1 MTHYEWAGRTL
12 QALLGSPQ
20 RVAETWAFFSGPQ
33 KPARIAGAADGQVT
47 MEDLVTQAPEVLGP
61 AGADPDNHR
70 QKYFFVKFLDPS
82 DFPPFAY
89 VGFNP
94 DGLRDLGVRPDTL
107 RHCVSTLLWEDRLT
121 LESLAELLRPSLTS
135 RAACERFTASYKRWA
150 IEEAV
155 ADWAGRSNREWIG
168 DFTTPALA
176 ARAQELLARLAHHRR
191 RMVGLMHR
199 IPFRPDQAILIESPT
214 LHAIAGLSLQLHPNV
229 PGNFHPKDE
238 LWIYKEIR
246 CPDGSTGWILVEPQR
261 TFDKTDSGADFFTPF
276 VWDDREGLRFRKA
289 ISPSGLEQFV
299 RLMDATPRPA
309 SHYLRQAQPMPAS
322 KGSARGRARW
332 YRVVEEPGW
341 PHFLVHELRFD
352 GPGEWA
358 GPLTHESF
366 TELHVTQ
373 GRVELTLAGRSG
385 SHASCEV
392 SPTQPVFLPAS
403 LPFDTITYR
412 AAEPAQL
419 LLVTRRTTPR

>member
-1 MTHYEWAGRTL
+1 MLLARGTALAVTIGLPGCRVNTVSLAISPTRPPGCVQTRKLLSYEVNRLTSSAPAWCYNLHAMDARRAPPRNSSLAALAAGPIRTEPNVTHYEWAGRTL

-33 KPARIAGAADGQVT
+33 KPARIAGAAEGQVT
-47 MEDLVTQAPEVLGP
+47 MEDRVTKAPEVLGP

-246 CPDGSTGWILVEPQR
+246 CPDGSTGWMLVEPQR

-276 VWDDREGLRFRKA
+276 VWEDREGLGFRRA
-289 ISPSGLEQFV
+289 ISPWGLEQFV
-299 RLMDATPRPA
+299 QLMAAPPRPA
-309 SHYLRQAQPMPAS
+309 PPSPRQGG
-322 KGSARGRARW
+322 GSR
-332 YRVVEEPGW
+332 P
-341 PHFLVHELRFD
+341 
-352 GPGEWA
+352 
-358 GPLTHESF
+358 
-366 TELHVTQ
+366 
-373 GRVELTLAGRSG
+373 
-385 SHASCEV
+385 
-392 SPTQPVFLPAS
+392 
-403 LPFDTITYR
+403 
-412 AAEPAQL
+412 
-419 LLVTRRTTPR
+419 